1 MIAAS
6 RSAKLHRRP
15 RRSLGFRSFR
25 ISTKVLLV
33 ALIAGVIT
41 PVAATSVAVATL
53 LFGQL
58 PGNLPEKK
66 PSLVSLPSYVTD
78 SAGNPIGVFR
88 EFDLT
93 IPIQPADVPQVLKD
107 AVVAAEDRR
116 FWQHKGVD
124 AWGLARAAWTNYSEG
139 ETVQGGSTITQQYV
153 KNAYLTGERTL
164 SRKLREA
171 ILATQLERRMS
182 KEEILFDYLNT
193 IYFGSGAYGVGAAA
207 VSYFGKPVSQLN
219 LSESA
224 MLAGLIPAPTD
235 WSPRVDSR
243 AAEGRRQLVLKEMV
257 DQRLITSEDYDKAKA
272 LGLWLV
278 IDGPAPAPATLIQP
292 QPTKGGS
299 AYPHFVD
306 WVEQVLLAKYG
317 PEKVYRGGLN
327 VQTTLDP
334 HLQDLAQQAV
344 ANRLQRTSAPVDMA
358 LVSVEPATGLVKAMV
373 GGRDYNSSQVNL
385 ATGGTL
391 GFQPGSSF
399 KPFTLA
405 TAFEQGIGPETVY
418 NAPTSLKLPNCDGND
433 CYIHNVEGEGGG
445 RMTLRNAT
453 THSVNTVFA
462 QLVMDVGVQKT
473 AEMANRLGVTAIKP
487 GNDYGVSLTLGA
499 YEVSPLDMAS
509 AYATF
514 ANQGV
519 RQEATPILKVFDRDG
534 HLLEDNSRRPGVRAI
549 SANVAANVTDL
560 LTGVVKSGTGTAA
573 RLDRPTAGK
582 TGTAEEFKAAWFVGY
597 TPQLSTAVWMGMSDG
612 QRPLVGIAGVGSV
625 YGGTIPAGAWADF
638 MKPATKDLPV
648 VQFPAPQKLQAE
660 PPPQLKPGSGFG
672 NSAHPTTTAPPDT
685 TVRAADQQPVT
696 DTPSDC
702 GGPCQLYAGSLNLP
716 LQIGPGASAAPPATS
731 APPSGGSASPS
742 GTSPP
747 R

>member
-1 MIAAS
+1 MITSS

-25 ISTKVLLV
+25 MSTKVILIAV
-33 ALIAGVIT
+33 IAGVIT

-53 LFGQL
+53 LFGSL

-66 PSLVSLPSYVTD
+66 PSLVSYPSYVTD

-93 IPIQPADVPQVLKD
+93 IPVQPADVPTVLKN
-107 AVVAAEDRR
+107 AVVAAEDKR

-153 KNAYLTGERTL
+153 KNAYLTGERSL

-171 ILATQLERRMS
+171 VLATQLERRMS

-207 VSYFGKPVSQLN
+207 VSYFGKSVKDLT
-219 LSESA
+219 LSEA
-224 MLAGLIPAPTD
+224 ATLAGLIPAPTV

-243 AAEGRRQLVLKEMV
+243 AAEGRRELVLKEML
-257 DQRLITSEDYDKAKA
+257 DQRLVSQEEYDQAKA

-278 IDGPAPAPATLIQP
+278 TDGPPPAPATLVQP

-299 AYPHFVD
+299 AYPHVVD

-317 PEKVYRGGLN
+317 PEKVYRGGLT

-334 HLQDLAQQAV
+334 KLQSMAQQAV
-344 ANRLQRTSAPVDMA
+344 SAHLEGTSPPVDMA
-358 LVSVEPATGLVKAMV
+358 LVSIEPATGLVKAMV

-418 NAPTSLKLPNCDGND
+418 NAPSRLKLPNCDGPD
-433 CYIHNVEGEGGG
+433 CYINNVEGGGGG

-453 THSVNTVFA
+453 TNSVNTVFA
-462 QLVMDVGVQKT
+462 QLIMDLGPQKV

-499 YEVSPLDMAS
+499 YEVSPLDMATG
-509 AYATF
+509 YATL
-514 ANQGV
+514 ANGGV
-519 RQEATPILKVFDRDG
+519 RQDATPILKVLDHDG
-534 HLLEDNSRRPGVRAI
+534 HVLEDNSHRPGVRAV
-549 SANVAANVTDL
+549 SA
-560 LTGVVKSGTGTAA
+560 
-573 RLDRPTAGK
+573 
-582 TGTAEEFKAAWFVGY
+582 
-597 TPQLSTAVWMGMSDG
+597 
-612 QRPLVGIAGVGSV
+612 
-625 YGGTIPAGAWADF
+625 
-638 MKPATKDLPV
+638 
-648 VQFPAPQKLQAE
+648 
-660 PPPQLKPGSGFG
+660 
-672 NSAHPTTTAPPDT
+672 
-685 TVRAADQQPVT
+685 
-696 DTPSDC
+696 
-702 GGPCQLYAGSLNLP
+702 
-716 LQIGPGASAAPPATS
+716 
-731 APPSGGSASPS
+731 
-742 GTSPP
+742 
-747 R
+747 